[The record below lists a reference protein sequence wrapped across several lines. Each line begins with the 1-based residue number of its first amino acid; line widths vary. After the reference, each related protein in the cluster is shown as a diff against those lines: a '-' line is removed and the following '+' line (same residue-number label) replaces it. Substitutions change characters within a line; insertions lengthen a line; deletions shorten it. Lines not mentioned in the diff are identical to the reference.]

1 MKLIVNNRD
10 YDQPKER
17 LVESLGVLPYWVAQ
31 AKMIKAPDI
40 VAYLDT
46 CYGWGLH
53 EFEGKVLDDGTYRS
67 PYDEDMDMP
76 YVAKM
81 NTHKGKV
88 YFYPY
93 AMIAI
98 PTDDGYFVTRMD

>member
-1 MKLIVNNRD
+1 MGVKEMKLVVNNRD

-53 EFEGKVLDDGTYRS
+53 IEPSCSSLLSEAWSF
-67 PYDEDMDMP
+67 
-76 YVAKM
+76 
-81 NTHKGKV
+81 
-88 YFYPY
+88 
-93 AMIAI
+93 
-98 PTDDGYFVTRMD
+98 